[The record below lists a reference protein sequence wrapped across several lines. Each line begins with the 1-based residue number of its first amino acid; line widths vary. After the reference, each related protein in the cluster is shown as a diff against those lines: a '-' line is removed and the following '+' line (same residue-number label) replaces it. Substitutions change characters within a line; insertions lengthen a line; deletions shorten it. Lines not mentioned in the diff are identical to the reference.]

1 MENLPI
7 LILIVPLILY
17 IIWDQM
23 KWNEIIN
30 ERKKIYKDLKEC
42 LEDLNNSYKDL
53 NKDLNNTLKK

>member
-30 ERKKIYKDLKEC
+30 ERKKIYKDLKES
-42 LEDLNNSYKDL
+42 LEDFKNSLEKI
-53 NKDLNNTLKK
+53 KKL